1 MKYGS
6 LYAAQK
12 RLVRKLSLQRIIGKT
27 MNDRDTFRELRQF
40 MDGSESFMLG
50 HQIKKI
56 RTKPRK
62 IPNWTKTVE
71 GIQEVLL
78 RSFPKLH
85 IDDKQRFQAGR
96 WLRIIHYYFR
106 LQITSGQIA
115 DELGLR
121 PIAVRQIV
129 AGIKRVAAGG
139 SFDGR
144 HKKRRKRGR
153 PKLISRYCKSSS

>member
-1 MKYGS
+1 
-6 LYAAQK
+6 
-12 RLVRKLSLQRIIGKT
+12 
-27 MNDRDTFRELRQF
+27 
-40 MDGSESFMLG
+40 MDGSEAFMLG

-56 RTKPRK
+56 RTKPRF
-62 IPNWTKTVE
+62 IPNWTKTAE

-85 IDDKQRFQAGR
+85 EDEKQRFQAGR
-96 WLRIIHYYFR
+96 WARIIHYYFR

-115 DELGLR
+115 EELGIKPTTLR
-121 PIAVRQIV
+121 QTI

-139 SFDGR
+139 SHDGR

-153 PKLISRYCKSSS
+153 PKRVNR